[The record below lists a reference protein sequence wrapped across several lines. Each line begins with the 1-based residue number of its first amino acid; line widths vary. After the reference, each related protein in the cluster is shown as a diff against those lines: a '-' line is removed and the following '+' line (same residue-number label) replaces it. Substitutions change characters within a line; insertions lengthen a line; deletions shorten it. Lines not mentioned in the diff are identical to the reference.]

1 MGFISEKSDEKVSV
15 TLLFEQSK
23 QIYKPN
29 IKIIIRRKILQISPY
44 FKYIITKKIYLD
56 AQNKSPYKDLMQT
69 LLLFFT
75 LL

>member
-29 IKIIIRRKILQISPY
+29 NFAFY
-44 FKYIITKKIYLD
+44 AITYG
-56 AQNKSPYKDLMQT
+56 
-69 LLLFFT
+69 LFVIFSKCK
-75 LL
+75 